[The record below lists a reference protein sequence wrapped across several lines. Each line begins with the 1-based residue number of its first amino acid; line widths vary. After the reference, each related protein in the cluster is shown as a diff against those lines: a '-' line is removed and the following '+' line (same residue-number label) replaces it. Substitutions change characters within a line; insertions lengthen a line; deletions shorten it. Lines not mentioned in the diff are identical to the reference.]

1 MSESNNGRP
10 RRRAARSAGPP
21 VEDVQVV
28 DVTVDAGAVESA
40 EVVDAEVAAAEE
52 ATVVAAPVELTK
64 AAVVGEEADDDSAE
78 LDEEDAKLTRL
89 GQIIGLA
96 AAAVLVLALVVGA
109 TFAALAARSG
119 SQDEDL
125 RAQYTQT
132 ARQAVIN
139 LTTIRA
145 DSAKEDIDRILS
157 VASGEFKNE
166 FDGRVDPFM
175 DVVKQAK
182 VVSTGEVVESGIES
196 VDENSATV
204 LVAAKQ
210 MVSNTGSAEP
220 QARQYRFR
228 ITVSN
233 GDSGMTVSKVEF
245 VG

>member
-28 DVTVDAGAVESA
+28 DVTVDARAGESA
-40 EVVDAEVAAAEE
+40 EVADAEAAAEE

-64 AAVVGEEADDDSAE
+64 AAVVDEVAGDDSAE

-109 TFAALAARSG
+109 GFAAFAARSG

-157 VASGEFKNE
+157 VASGSS
-166 FDGRVDPFM
+166 RTS
-175 DVVKQAK
+175 
-182 VVSTGEVVESGIES
+182 ST
-196 VDENSATV
+196 
-204 LVAAKQ
+204 VASIRSW
-210 MVSNTGSAEP
+210 MW
-220 QARQYRFR
+220 
-228 ITVSN
+228 
-233 GDSGMTVSKVEF
+233 
-245 VG
+245 